1 MDSTKYVNF
10 IYLTRSRR
18 GMCSV
23 RWCACLTSRTH
34 KNYHPKYKTKD
45 GEVTI
50 KYQRKKIY
58 FFIRIGVTGERR
70 TLRVKVLLN
79 LFLKISLINQ
89 PKLIIL

>member
-23 RWCACLTSRTH
+23 RRACLTSKTH
-34 KNYHPKYKTKD
+34 KNYHHKYKTKD

-50 KYQRKKIY
+50 NNQRKKIS
-58 FFIRIGVTGERR
+58 FFIRIGITI
-70 TLRVKVLLN
+70 LKV
-79 LFLKISLINQ
+79 
-89 PKLIIL
+89 

>member
-34 KNYHPKYKTKD
+34 KNYHPKYKTKA

-50 KYQRKKIY
+50 KYQRKKIS
-58 FFIRIGVTGERR
+58 FGVTGERC
-70 TLRVKVLLN
+70 TLRVNVLSN